1 MTPEPAVHPL
11 QCSRDLLPQPGA
23 LRARFEQEGYVFLRG
38 VLPADTL
45 LALRRDITA
54 ICARHGWIRGGAAT
68 MDAIAVAPP
77 CNEGEERY
85 FAVYDEVQKLESL
98 HALAHEPALLGLMRA
113 LLGESAFPHPLGIV
127 RLMFPD
133 NAECTTPPHQDFPN
147 NQGTPDLYA
156 SWIPLGDCP
165 LELGGVAILER
176 SHTAG
181 LLPLAY
187 SLGAGTRQAVLDEP
201 LASRRWLASDYR
213 AGDVLVFHSMTVHRA
228 LLNRTTDRM
237 RLSCDFR
244 YQRQG
249 EALVA
254 RSLQPHFGR
263 LGWEEIY
270 RGWHSTR
277 LQYYWKGLDYRVV
290 DWDEGYHR
298 LPDDHLKDA
307 IRLKREYD
315 RRRFGASAGA

>member
-11 QCSRDLLPQPGA
+11 LCSRDLLAQPDA

-38 VLPADTL
+38 LLPVDTL
-45 LALRRDITA
+45 LALRREIAA
-54 ICARHGWIRGGAAT
+54 ICARHGWIRGGEAT
-68 MDAIAVAPP
+68 MDAIAVVPP

-85 FAVYDEVQKLESL
+85 FAVYDEVQKLEAL

-147 NQGTPDLYA
+147 NQGTPELYA

-213 AGDVLVFHSMTVHRA
+213 AGDVLVFHSVTVHRA
-228 LLNRTTDRM
+228 LLNRTGDRM

-290 DWDEGYHR
+290 DWDESYHR